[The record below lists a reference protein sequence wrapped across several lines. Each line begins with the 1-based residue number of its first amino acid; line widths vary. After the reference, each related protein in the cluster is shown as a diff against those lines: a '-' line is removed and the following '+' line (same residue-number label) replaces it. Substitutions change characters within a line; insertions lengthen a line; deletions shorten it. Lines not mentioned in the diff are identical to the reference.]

1 MMLAPLSFQRTIP
14 VGDMI
19 TTPQQEEGLARIRYN
34 ITMRGFCVITGIPGL
49 GKSGMIRKL
58 KASLDKSKFI
68 LCYINEAEI
77 TPKVLYSRILNALEI
92 SPASFLDKM
101 KKQFQEGVSSLYL
114 MQERQLVIVIDNAQE
129 LPHQTLKE
137 LRYLFSFEIDSKSLL
152 SLILVG
158 HPPLWDT
165 LKLRSYESL
174 FQFVNVHF
182 RLSPLD
188 SSQTKE
194 YMIHQLKLSD
204 IPMCFPD
211 EEIQKI
217 FQYSSGI
224 PRIINSIC
232 RNCMLDMAS
241 NKMELVDSRVLERVL
256 NDLFSKN

>member
-1 MMLAPLSFQRTIP
+1 MLAALSFQRSIP
-14 VGDMI
+14 VADMLS
-19 TTPQQEEGLARIRYN
+19 TPQQEEGLARIHYN

-49 GKSGMIRKL
+49 GKSSMIRKL
-58 KASLDKSKFI
+58 EATLDKSKYI
-68 LCYINEAEI
+68 LCYINSSEI
-77 TPKVLYSRILNALEI
+77 TPKVLYTHVLNALEI
-92 SPASFLDKM
+92 SPASFLNKM
-101 KKQFQEGVSSLYL
+101 KKQFQEGVSHLYG

-129 LPHQTLKE
+129 LPHQTIKE

-152 SLILVG
+152 SLVLVG

-182 RLSPLD
+182 RMSPLD
-188 SSQTKE
+188 SFQTKE
-194 YMIHQLKLSD
+194 YIVHQLKLSEL
-204 IPMCFPD
+204 PMCFPD

-232 RNCMLDMAS
+232 KNCMLDMAS
-241 NKMELVDSRVLERVL
+241 NNMEIVDSRVLERVL
-256 NDLFSKN
+256 NDVFNKN